1 MYEPTVWRDDDLIT
15 TDRLNKLEE
24 GVANE
29 QIGPAGPQGET
40 GPQGPAGPKGET
52 GPAGPR
58 GETGP
63 QGEQGPQGPGVTLE
77 EVNTIVQAAV
87 LDSWEGLY

>member
-40 GPQGPAGPKGET
+40 GPQG
-52 GPAGPR
+52 
-58 GETGP
+58 
-63 QGEQGPQGPGVTLE
+63 EQGPQGPGVTLE

>member
-1 MYEPTVWRDDDLIT
+1 MYEPTVWQDGDLIT
-15 TDRLNKLEE
+15 ADRLNKLEE

-29 QIGPAGPQGET
+29 QIGPAGPQ
-40 GPQGPAGPKGET
+40 
-52 GPAGPR
+52 

>member
-15 TDRLNKLEE
+15 ADRLNKLEE

-29 QIGPAGPQGET
+29 QIGPAGPQ
-40 GPQGPAGPKGET
+40 
-52 GPAGPR
+52 